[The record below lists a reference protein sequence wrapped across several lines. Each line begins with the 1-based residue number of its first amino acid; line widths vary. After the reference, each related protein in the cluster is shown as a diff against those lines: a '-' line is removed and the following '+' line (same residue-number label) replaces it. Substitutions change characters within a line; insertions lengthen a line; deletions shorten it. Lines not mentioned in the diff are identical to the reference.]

1 MLFANIN
8 LGGLENYSHS
18 GSAGLGRGRREPH
31 GDPLHA
37 DQGDSG
43 RWSYDVRWQTNG
55 FQDKYTKYTTT
66 PTKKPFITIHFI
78 YVWGWKDHM
87 PWYFLHFP
95 KQLPCHRGED
105 PAFRLKAAGPR
116 HQDGGLAAASFGWR
130 LEEDFSNL
138 CKKMNTIRYEVS
150 KNKSWTQ
157 PSQMIL

>member
-66 PTKKPFITIHFI
+66 PTKKPFIIIHFI
-78 YVWGWKDHM
+78 YVWVERSFIFFTFRSSFHVIGWLKLPLSGSKQRVQDTRTVVWLRLLSAGG
-87 PWYFLHFP
+87 WYFS
-95 KQLPCHRGED
+95 KIKTNEYNNIWG
-105 PAFRLKAAGPR
+105 
-116 HQDGGLAAASFGWR
+116 
-130 LEEDFSNL
+130 
-138 CKKMNTIRYEVS
+138 I
-150 KNKSWTQ
+150 KNKSCTQ